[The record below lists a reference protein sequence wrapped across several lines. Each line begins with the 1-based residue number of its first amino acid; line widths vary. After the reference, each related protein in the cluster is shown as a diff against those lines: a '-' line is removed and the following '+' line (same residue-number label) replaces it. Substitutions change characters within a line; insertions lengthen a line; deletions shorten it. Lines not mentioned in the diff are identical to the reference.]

1 VATGRQAI
9 EAIAEVTGK
18 PAVTIGRAAR
28 ALREAGQD
36 RDLWPH
42 AAPGG
47 GKKAKHV
54 RADHLTNLAV
64 ALAVADPL
72 TEAPRQIGAFLSMTA
87 IDLHLPEEDGPI
99 AKALEDWKHATSTP
113 PSRLVPGETLGAAL
127 VHLVEFLARA
137 EGAALR
143 NAVLT
148 TGSFHVIFR
157 LPDGLDPSVRIR
169 IQGGNLINDC
179 WDYDRSGDYRPPGV
193 PPAPQVPL
201 EHPVRIQKIAQLPFH
216 LFDTMAALWADTH
229 ARSEI
234 RRANQQAGALQTQ
247 SAGGA

>member
-54 RADHLTNLAV
+54 RADHLANLAV

-72 TEAPRQIGAFLSMTA
+72 TEAPRQIGAFLSMAA
-87 IDLHLPEEDGPI
+87 IDRHLPEGSGRI
-99 AKALEDWKHATSTP
+99 AKALEDWKHATLTP
-113 PSRLVPGETLGAAL
+113 PSRLVPGETLGDAL
-127 VHLVEFLARA
+127 VDLVELLARP

-143 NAVLT
+143 DAVLG
-148 TGSFHVIFR
+148 TGTFHVIFR

-169 IQGGNLINDC
+169 IRGDLINDRWSYC
-179 WDYDRSGDYRPPGV
+179 RYGDYRPSGV
-193 PPAPQVPL
+193 PLATQVL
-201 EHPVRIQKIAQLPFH
+201 LDHPGRIQKIAQLPFY
-216 LFDTMAALWADTH
+216 LFDTMAALWADTC
-229 ARSEI
+229 ARQEA
-234 RRANQQAGALQTQ
+234 RRADQQAGARQTQ
-247 SAGGA
+247 RAGGA